1 MHPGHDQRAWHSEKL
16 DHMRSTAPAHRT
28 PMENGV
34 HGDVFFWLLTT
45 QQSLSTT
52 TPFNESFGALEVTVF
67 EHG

>member
-1 MHPGHDQRAWHSEKL
+1 
-16 DHMRSTAPAHRT
+16 MR
-28 PMENGV
+28 NGGCV